1 MHWRRCSKVVVFAAV
16 ASCHGVVN
24 NAPTPRHAAFAR
36 LLRMEDTRRD
46 EPIDLDSLLASDD
59 VEVRAAAA
67 LTVGRLGARSHIA
80 TVRELA
86 VDSDTAVAANALFS
100 LGLLKDSTSVRL
112 ASDALRK
119 GGARGVEAA
128 WLLGEI
134 GEAGRA
140 SIIDALSEASLT
152 PSARG
157 AVLLAAARLRPV
169 PAKSVVPFLTRG
181 DSSLAWRAAY
191 AIARGRSAEGTRAL
205 LGLGAS
211 PWASVREQVAR
222 GASRSIAGDSLGEL
236 ARGVLV
242 MLVRD
247 DSARVRVN
255 AVRAAASYGAAMRT
269 ALIAAMRD
277 EDMGVRVAAAQ
288 SIEQVL
294 DSTATT
300 WTSLFDAETTFTV
313 RRALADGAAK
323 RGIGL
328 ASRAHW
334 SSSADWRERVASV
347 DLRVRSPASTML
359 GLFDDSA
366 RDRDGRV
373 RSASANALASLIDS
387 ATVRDIVRRR
397 LRALLHDA
405 DVGVRSAAL
414 AGLAARVT
422 VDDLS
427 AALDAYE
434 RSRADADNDARSAFW
449 RLTDSALA
457 HAKGALPDSIERR
470 LAALPRPD
478 DPLERLAA
486 ARITRFA
493 AWRDSSGTARP
504 MAWYEAR
511 VRERLGQPPMARIE
525 TDRGPIEL
533 VLFSYDAPLTV
544 FNFISLARRGYFD
557 GQQFHRVVPNF
568 VIQGGDPRGDGSGG
582 PGYAIRDELNRRRYG
597 RGALGMA
604 LSGPNT
610 GGSQFFITHS
620 PQPHLDGGYTVFGKL
635 SRGADALD
643 HIVQG
648 DRIAR
653 ITVY

>member
-1 MHWRRCSKVVVFAAV
+1 MHLWRRSRIVLFAAV
-16 ASCHGVVN
+16 ASCHGAVT
-24 NAPTPRHAAFAR
+24 NAPTPRQAAFAR
-36 LLRMEDTRRD
+36 LLCMEDTRRD
-46 EPIDLDSLLASDD
+46 EPTYLDSLLSSDD

-67 LTVGRLGARSHIA
+67 LTTGRLGARSHIA
-80 TVRELA
+80 AVRELA
-86 VDSDTAVAANALFS
+86 IDSDTAVAANALFS
-100 LGLLKDSTSVRL
+100 LGLLKDSTAARL
-112 ASDALRK
+112 AGDALRK
-119 GGARGVEAA
+119 GGAPGVEAA

-134 GEAGRA
+134 GEVGRA
-140 SIIDALSEASLT
+140 SIIDALSEVSLT
-152 PSARG
+152 PSTRG

-169 PAKSVVPFLTRG
+169 PAESVVPFLNSG

-255 AVRAAASYGAAMRT
+255 AVRAAASYGAAMRS
-269 ALIAAMRD
+269 ALIGATRD

-300 WTSLFDAETTFTV
+300 WTSLFDADTTFIV

-323 RGIGL
+323 RGIAL
-328 ASRAHW
+328 AARAHW
-334 SSSADWRERVASV
+334 SASADWRKRAASV
-347 DLRVRSPASTML
+347 ELRLRRPAGTML
-359 GLFDDSA
+359 GLLDDYT
-366 RDRDGRV
+366 RDPDGRV

-387 ATVRDIVRRR
+387 ASVRDSVRRR
-397 LRALLHDA
+397 LRALLRDG

-414 AGLAARVT
+414 AGLTARVT

-427 AALDAYE
+427 AALDAFE
-434 RSRADADNDARSAFW
+434 RSRADTDNDARSAFW

-457 HAKGALPDSIERR
+457 QAKGALPDSIERR
-470 LAALPRPD
+470 LAALARPD
-478 DPLERLAA
+478 DPLERMTA
-486 ARITRFA
+486 ARMTRFA
-493 AWRDSSGTARP
+493 AWRDSTGTARP
-504 MAWYEAR
+504 IAWYEAR
-511 VRERLGQPPMARIE
+511 VREALGRPPMARID

-533 VLFSYDAPLTV
+533 VLLAHDAPLTV
-544 FNFISLARRGYFD
+544 FNFISLAKRGYFD

-604 LSGPNT
+604 LSGPHT
-610 GGSQFFITHS
+610 GGSQFFVTHS
-620 PQPHLDGGYTVFGKL
+620 PQPHLDGGYTIFGQL

-653 ITVY
+653 ITIY